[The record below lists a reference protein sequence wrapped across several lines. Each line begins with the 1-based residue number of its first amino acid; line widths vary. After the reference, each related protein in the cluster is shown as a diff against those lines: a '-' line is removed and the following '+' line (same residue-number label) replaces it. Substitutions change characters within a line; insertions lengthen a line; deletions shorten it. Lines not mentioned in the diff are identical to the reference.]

1 MSAPNGNRILTM
13 KPRDPNQRN
22 INTGKTAK
30 KRGLGRVSVPAR
42 KVMNGHDIQSAA
54 ANGGPAE
61 PVKDECDEDDNNGNG
76 GNGDH
81 GNDNGGNE

>member
-1 MSAPNGNRILTM
+1 MPGPMSAPNGNRILTM

-42 KVMNGHDIQSAA
+42 KVMNRIQRQSQES
-54 ANGGPAE
+54 N
-61 PVKDECDEDDNNGNG
+61 
-76 GNGDH
+76 
-81 GNDNGGNE
+81 